1 MQQDIFCEAL
11 FSQAE
16 TGGAGGRKN
25 RTAAEEQRINTMGMN
40 RRQIREHI
48 FKILFL
54 VDFTEEDQAGKQAA
68 MEKSMED
75 EILEYFDQI
84 PDEEIENPPLF
95 ADEEDRS
102 YITEKAMQIVRRIP
116 EIDTKINEV
125 AKGWKTTRMAR
136 TDLAVLRL
144 GVYEILFD
152 DEIPKGV
159 AINEAVELA
168 KQYGSD
174 SSGAFINGILAG
186 IEN

>member
-1 MQQDIFCEAL
+1 
-11 FSQAE
+11 
-16 TGGAGGRKN
+16 
-25 RTAAEEQRINTMGMN
+25 MGMN
-40 RRQIREHI
+40 RRQVREHI

-54 VDFTEEDQAGKQAA
+54 VDFTEEEKAGKQAA
-68 MEKSMED
+68 MEQSMED

-84 PDEEIENPPLF
+84 PDEEIENPP
-95 ADEEDRS
+95 
-102 YITEKAMQIVRRIP
+102 EKAMQIIRRIP
-116 EIDTKINEV
+116 EIDGKINEV
-125 AKGWKTTRMAR
+125 AKGWKTARMAR

-152 DEIPKGV
+152 EEIPKGV

-174 SSGAFINGILAG
+174 ASPAFINGILAG

>member
-1 MQQDIFCEAL
+1 
-11 FSQAE
+11 
-16 TGGAGGRKN
+16 
-25 RTAAEEQRINTMGMN
+25 MGMN
-40 RRQIREHI
+40 RRQVREHI

-54 VDFTEEDQAGKQAA
+54 VDFTEEEKAGKQAA
-68 MEKSMED
+68 MEQSMED

-95 ADEEDRS
+95 ADEQDRS
-102 YITEKAMQIVRRIP
+102 YITEKAMQIIRRIP
-116 EIDTKINEV
+116 EIDGKINEV
-125 AKGWKTTRMAR
+125 AKGWKTARMAR

-152 DEIPKGV
+152 EEIPKGV

-174 SSGAFINGILAG
+174 ASPAFINGILAG